1 MGFLQ
6 ISLSLHTWVAAET
19 HLADDKNNNNNN
31 INNNNKWQY
40 KRGHHQGQGYKV
52 KSLTHNPKDEGS
64 IFLLNIRKQSHSATI
79 EKGLVPQYKNRFL
92 TNVFQICVIF
102 QHFCLGNEHRN
113 SLSHAKGPVQAAV
126 PLPLCLSFV
135 EHLWNTY
142 ASPKISPWPH
152 QVLPAQSQAVIADL
166 QTTQTNAGLGWSRRS
181 PPEYRR
187 WSQLCSVSNTVQL
200 SKCIFIHRHSHY
212 WRII

>member
-92 TNVFQICVIF
+92 TNVFQICVICSISALVMNTET
-102 QHFCLGNEHRN
+102 HFLMQKVQCKLQSHCLY
-113 SLSHAKGPVQAAV
+113 V
-126 PLPLCLSFV
+126 CL
-135 EHLWNTY
+135 L
-142 ASPKISPWPH
+142 
-152 QVLPAQSQAVIADL
+152 
-166 QTTQTNAGLGWSRRS
+166 
-181 PPEYRR
+181 
-187 WSQLCSVSNTVQL
+187 
-200 SKCIFIHRHSHY
+200 
-212 WRII
+212 